1 MMKRKKIIKKSGK
14 ELKFTCN
21 VEIYDKQNNLVN
33 TGVLTCSLGIPKL
46 DIPQI
51 DRNAVTKWQE

>member
-1 MMKRKKIIKKSGK
+1 MKRKKKVNNSS
-14 ELKFTCN
+14 ELTFTCN

-51 DRNAVTKWQE
+51 NLNAVTKWQE